1 MSLTDK
7 IALVTGGSRGI
18 GRAIALELA
27 RQGARV
33 AVNFVSQ
40 EAGAQAV
47 AEAIRSAG
55 GEAMTVRA
63 DVGDA
68 AAVETMVE
76 AVTAQWHRID
86 ILVNNAGITR
96 DTLLVRMTE
105 DDWDAVLGTNLKG
118 AFLCTR
124 SVLRPM
130 MRQRWGRVINLSSI
144 VGVRGNPGQANYAA
158 AKAGLIGFTKS
169 IAKEVASRNI
179 TVNALAPGWIESDMV
194 AAVPE
199 NLRQEALNRIPAG
212 RLGVPEDVAGVVAFL
227 ASDAASYV
235 TGQLIGID
243 GGMVL

>member
-18 GRAIALELA
+18 GKAIALELA

-47 AEAIRSAG
+47 AEAIRGAG

-68 AAVETMVE
+68 AAVETMME